1 MITQDIRYL
10 GVNDKD
16 LDLFEGQYA
25 IPHGISY
32 NSYVILDEKVAVL
45 DTVDHRKAGEFLE
58 NLERVLAGR
67 TVDYLII
74 NHLEPDHASGLG
86 LFLEKY
92 PDARL
97 VGNAKT
103 FQMLPQYFQ
112 VAPEKTVTVK
122 EGETLC
128 LGRHTLFLEKY
139 PDARL
144 VGNAKT
150 FQMLPQYFQVAPE
163 KTVTVKEGE
172 TLCLGRHTLRFLL
185 APMVHWPEV
194 MMTYDETD
202 RVLFSA
208 DAFGKFGALDADE
221 PWEDEA
227 RRYYFNIVGKFGM
240 SVQTVLKKVEGLT
253 IDAICPLHGPVLRE
267 TLPQVLA
274 LYDLWSRYAPES
286 DGVLVAYASLHG
298 NTATAANRLA
308 DLLEAAGVPVQRMD
322 LARCDASLALA
333 EAFRY
338 GRMVLAA
345 SSYNGGVIPCME
357 DFLHHLQI
365 KNYQKR
371 TLALMENGS
380 WGPSAVKTMKGV
392 LAQMKEITVIEPAV
406 TLRGALKDSDLPAM
420 EELVQALLA

>member
-128 LGRHTLFLEKY
+128 LGRHTL
-139 PDARL
+139 
-144 VGNAKT
+144 
-150 FQMLPQYFQVAPE
+150 
-163 KTVTVKEGE
+163 
-172 TLCLGRHTLRFLL
+172 RFLL

-240 SVQTVLKKVEGLT
+240 SVQTVLKKVEGMT

-267 TLPQVLA
+267 TIPQVLA

-298 NTATAANRLA
+298 NTAAAAHRLA